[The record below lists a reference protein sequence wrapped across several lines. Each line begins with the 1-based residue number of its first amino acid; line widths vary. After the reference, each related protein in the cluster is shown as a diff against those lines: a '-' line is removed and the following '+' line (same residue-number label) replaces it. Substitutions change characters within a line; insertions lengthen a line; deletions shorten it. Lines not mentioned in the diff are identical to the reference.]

1 MTEKINGQGFR
12 PVETGGARRSEKSGQ
27 SQGSGAARGSAGTD
41 RDTVNIER
49 AELLISRLED
59 ALEIVPV
66 VDAQRV
72 RAVRDAI
79 ASGTYQID
87 ADVIAEKMIRLEREL
102 TY

>member
-27 SQGSGAARGSAGTD
+27 SRGSGAVRGSSGAD

-49 AELLISRLED
+49 AELLISRLEA

-102 TY
+102 NY